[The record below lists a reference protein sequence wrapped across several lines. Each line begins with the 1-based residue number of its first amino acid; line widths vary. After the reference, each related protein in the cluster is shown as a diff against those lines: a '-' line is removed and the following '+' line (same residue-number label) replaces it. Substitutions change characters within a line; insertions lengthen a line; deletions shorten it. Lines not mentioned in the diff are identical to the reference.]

1 MTIGFKTNSPVGGIS
16 PDHTPDE
23 LIGHWTHRVL
33 TDYSQCEVPENVP
46 SGSCSDWTKCSA
58 LTVCGPV
65 LCICSCG
72 WSQYKRTPAD
82 GGQISCDLVNRSVS
96 ADRLPL
102 MIHCNWDRCLSSN
115 SQLTH
120 NGVKITILGVCN
132 KQWLLEG
139 RVSDPEQTS
148 DAVVGRRIPDQIL
161 IDGTQ
166 IVETCCH
173 HTSLITPTC
182 FLIKTA
188 PLWMRSGAHLLYWAE
203 TCVCVCLN
211 WHAACV
217 CLCLYTLQSLFVLVS
232 CESLMSG
239 ISEGQTH
246 TYEAIWHACFMCATV
261 SIYVL
266 WLIVKCLLSASKQ
279 SQTSSSAGSSVWKVC
294 SSLQTIPN
302 EFGKCPVL
310 CHQQVGDSIYTGSKP
325 MNYHSNYLA
334 TTGWHLEVYG

>member
-16 PDHTPDE
+16 HDHTPDE
-23 LIGHWTHRVL
+23 LIGSHCKGHWTHRVL
-33 TDYSQCEVPENVP
+33 TDYSQCKVPENVP

-58 LTVCGPV
+58 LTVCRPV

-148 DAVVGRRIPDQIL
+148 DTVVGRRIPDQIL

-232 CESLMSG
+232 CESVMSG

-279 SQTSSSAGSSVWKVC
+279 FQTSSSSGSSVWKVC

-310 CHQQVGDSIYTGSKP
+310 CHQQVRDSIYTGSKP
-325 MNYHSNYLA
+325 RAELPQ
-334 TTGWHLEVYG
+334 

>member
-1 MTIGFKTNSPVGGIS
+1 MWSPWKCSIGFLFWLDQMFSTNCMWSCAVYMFLWMIS
-16 PDHTPDE
+16 VQTDSSRWWSNI
-23 LIGHWTHRVL
+23 LWSGKQVRVCRQ
-33 TDYSQCEVPENVP
+33 TAV
-46 SGSCSDWTKCSA
+46 
-58 LTVCGPV
+58 
-65 LCICSCG
+65 
-72 WSQYKRTPAD
+72 
-82 GGQISCDLVNRSVS
+82 
-96 ADRLPL
+96 

-148 DAVVGRRIPDQIL
+148 DTVVGRRIPDQIL

-279 SQTSSSAGSSVWKVC
+279 FQTSSSAGSSVWKVC